1 MSVPLLHARSRRR
14 EGARRAS
21 AAPAV
26 PCQRGT
32 EPGTRPG
39 WQLRPRGG
47 HDACQRGG
55 IAGGEGGGRQV
66 LVRRSSLIFYSSGA
80 ERRRE
85 PLRPLVPKPQHH
97 RTRHPVLGPG
107 AGTAHP
113 GRGGRA
119 EHGATCF
126 TDEVGLGLPPANW
139 ALRGSRPAPACCRLG
154 ALRESRGSP
163 DLPKVAGTSIQRA
176 PACRNHPGCCC
187 RRAGGGAGYRD
198 GGLGSPHPGEPLSTA
213 TSVARSSRGAETQP
227 LSVLRC
233 LIPLCPFPGG
243 VCSPRWALPILLP
256 STQLPWLFGWERRD
270 TWSGRRVCTCL
281 SACWGGSPARLP
293 AGAQL
298 CEQQSPNIVHPIN
311 LLATLPINICA
322 GAGGA
327 SAARGNACSSIW
339 RDRAAVWHG
348 RPGTAGRR
356 AQDKSPGTGSPA
368 DWCHLPRAAASG
380 EAGEGR

>member
-113 GRGGRA
+113 GQGGRA

-126 TDEVGLGLPPANW
+126 TDEAGLGLPPANW
-139 ALRGSRPAPACCRLG
+139 ALRGSRLAPACCRLG

-176 PACRNHPGCCC
+176 PACRNHPGCCRC
-187 RRAGGGAGYRD
+187 RAGGGAGYRD
-198 GGLGSPHPGEPLSTA
+198 GGSGSPHPGEPLSTA

-243 VCSPRWALPILLP
+243 GLLSPLGSAYLGPLNPASLVIWLGEERYLEREEGLHMFICMLGGFSSPPACRCPALQTAEPKYCAPHQSPRNPADKYLRGGWWSKRCPGKRLLLHLEGP
-256 STQLPWLFGWERRD
+256 RSRLAR
-270 TWSGRRVCTCL
+270 
-281 SACWGGSPARLP
+281 PA
-293 AGAQL
+293 
-298 CEQQSPNIVHPIN
+298 
-311 LLATLPINICA
+311 
-322 GAGGA
+322 
-327 SAARGNACSSIW
+327 
-339 RDRAAVWHG
+339 WHG
-348 RPGTAGRR
+348 RQARSGQEPWHGLPSRLVPSASRR
-356 AQDKSPGTGSPA
+356 SQRRG
-368 DWCHLPRAAASG
+368 W
-380 EAGEGR
+380 

>member
-55 IAGGEGGGRQV
+55 MAGGEGGGRQV

-85 PLRPLVPKPQHH
+85 PLWPLAPKPQHR
-97 RTRHPVLGPG
+97 RTRHPVLGPRVG
-107 AGTAHP
+107 AAHP

-126 TDEVGLGLPPANW
+126 TDEAGLGLPPASW

-176 PACRNHPGCCC
+176 PACRNHPGCCR

-198 GGLGSPHPGEPLSTA
+198 GGSGSPHPGEPLSTA
-213 TSVARSSRGAETQP
+213 TSVARSSRGQKP
-227 LSVLRC
+227 S
-233 LIPLCPFPGG
+233 PCPFSDVSYPCALSRGGG
-243 VCSPRWALPILLP
+243 VCSPRWALPILPP
-256 STQLPWLFGWERRD
+256 STQLPWLFGWERRYLEREE
-270 TWSGRRVCTCL
+270 GLRVFICML
-281 SACWGGSPARLP
+281 GGVLQPACLP
-293 AGAQL
+293 AP
-298 CEQQSPNIVHPIN
+298 S
-311 LLATLPINICA
+311 
-322 GAGGA
+322 
-327 SAARGNACSSIW
+327 SANS
-339 RDRAAVWHG
+339 
-348 RPGTAGRR
+348 R
-356 AQDKSPGTGSPA
+356 AQILCTPSISSQP
-368 DWCHLPRAAASG
+368 CR
-380 EAGEGR
+380 